1 MLNVTTCTR
10 SVMHS
15 PVAAAV
21 TEGLYRSPEAA
32 ANAAS
37 EPLPSAPRERGT
49 DDARLLRADENDGS
63 DTAGGACDAAPNDMR
78 DSARACACDGDCS
91 GV

>member
-1 MLNVTTCTR
+1 
-10 SVMHS
+10 MHS
-15 PVAAAV
+15 PAAAAA

-49 DDARLLRADENDGS
+49 DDARPLRADENDGS
-63 DTAGGACDAAPNDMR
+63 DTAGGAVAACDAAPNDMR
-78 DSARACACDGDCS
+78 DSARACACDGDCR